1 MIRVLVVEDSPTARA
16 LLVLLLDKDPEIRVV
31 GQASNGRQAVRMAKE
46 LQPDLITMDVV
57 MPDMSG
63 VEATREIMSQNP
75 IPILFVTA
83 HSDTPELNLAFDAL
97 KAGALDLINKPR
109 GFEEGNEDEWGS
121 ELLSKIKTLAKIRLK
136 PTEDI

>member
-31 GQASNGRQAVRMAKE
+31 GQASNGRQAVQMAKE
-46 LQPDLITMDVV
+46 LAPDLITMDVV
-57 MPDMSG
+57 MPDMNG

-83 HSDTPELNLAFDAL
+83 HSDAPELNLAFDAL

-109 GFEEGNEDEWGS
+109 GFEEENEDEWGR
-121 ELLSKIKTLAKIRLK
+121 ELLSKIKALARIRLK
-136 PTEDI
+136 PMEDS

>member
-1 MIRVLVVEDSPTARA
+1 MISVLVVEDSPTARA

-83 HSDTPELNLAFDAL
+83 HSDTPELNMAFDAL
-97 KAGALDLINKPR
+97 SAGALDLINKPR
-109 GFEEGNEDEWGS
+109 GFEEGNEDEWGR
-121 ELLSKIKTLAKIRLK
+121 ELLSKIKALARVRPK
-136 PTEDI
+136 PMEDI

>member
-16 LLVLLLDKDPEIRVV
+16 LLVFLFDKDPEIRVV
-31 GQASNGRQAVRMAKE
+31 GQASNGRQAVQMAKE
-46 LQPDLITMDVV
+46 LAPDLITMDVV
-57 MPDMSG
+57 MPDMNG

-109 GFEEGNEDEWGS
+109 GFEEENEDEWGR
-121 ELLSKIKTLAKIRLK
+121 ELLSKIKALARIRLK
-136 PTEDI
+136 PVEDS